1 MMVAIKDLDFVFS
14 EAGFDRDAYRSFP
27 LALQSRAEQETPA
40 GGAGEPEVTQNADT
54 LRVSG
59 LVANAASRT
68 STMGADSVRAQHRS
82 PVLSGLLSPSH
93 AGTHAGAATFGR
105 TITVMGAAGGV
116 GTTTIAVTLARLAS
130 RRGGN
135 VFLLDAAEES
145 LAPLYL
151 GAGRVIS
158 GVSAGWSYLPH
169 PESRQGVVSV
179 VACGEPGAAA
189 GEHSPW
195 NRARNLGGASHDT
208 VIDSGSHRCVD
219 CSLDA
224 LHGTVSLVILSPDI
238 RSVLQVRHIER
249 KFAGREADSLPL
261 YLLNQFH
268 SEIPLHQEV
277 RASLSNHLGDRLA
290 PVTVRAAR
298 EIPQALSE
306 GLTVIDYAPDSPVVS
321 DIVQVADWLRSSA
334 MFDSQSKQSAAVA
347 GL

>member
-1 MMVAIKDLDFVFS
+1 MVAIKDLDFVFS

-27 LALQSRAEQETPA
+27 LTLQSRAEHATLA
-40 GGAGEPEVTQNADT
+40 RAAGAGDVALGEQA
-54 LRVSG
+54 LRGGSQASG
-59 LVANAASRT
+59 AATHGVASGIESAST
-68 STMGADSVRAQHRS
+68 QHRP

-93 AGTHAGAATFGR
+93 EGVHAKAAIFGR

-135 VFLLDAAEES
+135 VFLLDGADES
-145 LAPLYL
+145 IVPLYL

-158 GVSAGWSYLPH
+158 GASAGWSFLPP
-169 PESRQGVVSV
+169 PESRQGVISV
-179 VACGEPGAAA
+179 VACGDAGAADS
-189 GEHSPW
+189 EHSPW
-195 NRARNLGGASHDT
+195 NRARTLGGAAHDT
-208 VIDSGSHRCVD
+208 VIDAGSHRDLD
-219 CSLDA
+219 CSPESV
-224 LHGTVSLVILSPDI
+224 HNTTSLVILSPDI

-249 KFAGREADSLPL
+249 KFAGRDETSRPL

-268 SEIPLHQEV
+268 PDQPLHQEV
-277 RASLSNHLGDRLA
+277 RASLSSHLGGRLA
-290 PVTVRAAR
+290 PVTVRGAW

-306 GLTVIDYAPDSPVVS
+306 GLTVVDHAPDSPVAR

-334 MFDSQSKQSAAVA
+334 TFDAQPKQSASVA